1 MSGVEAII
9 FDWAGTTVDF
19 GSLAPVRA
27 VTDLFRREGID
38 VSDADVRRDMG
49 LFKRD
54 HIRKILESPH
64 VVEAWH
70 ERTGQSP
77 SESDVDYFFDRFL
90 PLQFDILAEH
100 SKVIDGIPQL
110 CEDLRSQDVRIGGTT
125 GYTRPMLNLLLES
138 AAKQGYSPDLSLC
151 PDDVGGG
158 RPLPWMCWR
167 IALDFKVNSAATVVK
182 IGDTPTDIH
191 EGRNAG
197 MWTVGI
203 TTTGNEV
210 GVSEAEF
217 AALSSDEAARRIEAA
232 AERLKAAGAHYIVER
247 AAAVHPI
254 IHEIAHRLMAGERP

>member
-1 MSGVEAII
+1 MSGVEAVI

-27 VTDLFRREGID
+27 VTELFRGEGIE

-49 LFKRD
+49 LFKKD

-64 VVEAWH
+64 VLEAWH

-77 SESDVDYFFDRFL
+77 SESDVEYFFDRFL

-100 SKVIDGIPQL
+100 SKLIDGVPQL
-110 CEDLRSQDVRIGGTT
+110 CEALRSQGVRIGGTT
-125 GYTRPMLNLLLES
+125 GYTRPMLDLLLES
-138 AAKQGYSPDLSLC
+138 AAMQGYSPDLSLC

-167 IALDFKVNSAATVVK
+167 IALDFKVSSAAAVVK
-182 IGDTPTDIH
+182 IGDTPSDIH

-197 MWTVGI
+197 MWAIGVTA
-203 TTTGNEV
+203 TGNEV
-210 GVSEAEF
+210 GLSEPDF
-217 AALSSDEAARRIEAA
+217 AALSRHEAARRLDDAS
-232 AERLKAAGAHYIVER
+232 RKLMAAGAHYIVER
-247 AAAVHPI
+247 AADVPPI
-254 IHEIAHRLMAGERP
+254 IHEIGHRLMAGERP